1 MTGGVSGSVKA
12 AASIFRKLLG
22 LLLIAMVLL
31 NVANAAGRYL
41 FGKAIEGS
49 DELLVFAMVW
59 LVFLGAVL
67 VTARQ
72 GHLGF
77 DIVER
82 LLPPGPRRLLQVVR
96 HLAIATLSGYVA
108 LQSWAVLQKLTR
120 VGQSSMAL
128 GLPMVVPHAAVLVSF
143 LLILAFSLRNAL
155 RPPQPPAA
163 SDGTGEEPR

>member
-1 MTGGVSGSVKA
+1 MRGSVKA

-22 LLLIAMVLL
+22 ALLIAMVLL

-77 DIVER
+77 DVVER
-82 LLPPGPRRLLQVVR
+82 LLPGGARRLLHVAR
-96 HLAIATLSGYVA
+96 HLAIAVLSGYVA
-108 LQSWAVLQKLTR
+108 LQSWAVLQKLAR

-128 GLPMVVPHAAVLVSF
+128 GLPMVIPHAAVLVSF
-143 LLILAFSLRNAL
+143 LLILLFSLRNAL
-155 RPPQPPAA
+155 RPPRPATPTA
-163 SDGTGEEPR
+163 EPGEEAS